1 MGKREEARHLLRSGL
16 SPKEIAVKQG
26 VSLKTILGYLD
37 ELVGRGIL
45 RRSDILFSVPKNI
58 REAVIEESEED
69 LIWIVDVKLKEKGI
83 SIDREDIEVVLKYGN
98 ARHALGDMYDDLRSI
113 EVFLHDTI
121 RKGLEE
127 EYGKGEL
134 NWWKKGVGETT
145 RINCHAK
152 HEKDINPVLD
162 PYCYTDMLDLWKIL
176 DNQWKV
182 LYRLLPAKLT
192 KDKKS
197 LGRKLTKINEI
208 RNNVMH
214 PVRGIIP
221 SEEDFEFIRDFKR
234 ELEIQEL
241 NDPMFEFQFE

>member
-1 MGKREEARHLLRSGL
+1 MGVREEARNLIRSGF
-16 SPKEIAVKQG
+16 SPKEIAQQRG

-37 ELVGRGIL
+37 QLVGQGNI
-45 RRSDILFSVPKNI
+45 RRSDILFSIPKNI
-58 REAVIEESEED
+58 RKAITEEP
-69 LIWIVDVKLKEKGI
+69 EKG
-83 SIDREDIEVVLKYGN
+83 SIWVIDVELREKGVSVDREDIEVVLKYGDS
-98 ARHALGDMYDDLRSI
+98 RHAMGDMYDDLRSI
-113 EVFLHDTI
+113 EVFLHDLI

-145 RINCHAK
+145 RINCQAK
-152 HEKDINPVLD
+152 REKDINPLVD
-162 PYCYTDMLDLWKIL
+162 PYCYTDLLDLWKIL

-182 LYRLLPAKLT
+182 LNGLLPTKLT

-221 SEEDFEFIRDFKR
+221 SEEDFEFIRDLKR
-234 ELEIQEL
+234 ELEIQAF
-241 NDPMFEFQFE
+241 NDPMFEFEYE